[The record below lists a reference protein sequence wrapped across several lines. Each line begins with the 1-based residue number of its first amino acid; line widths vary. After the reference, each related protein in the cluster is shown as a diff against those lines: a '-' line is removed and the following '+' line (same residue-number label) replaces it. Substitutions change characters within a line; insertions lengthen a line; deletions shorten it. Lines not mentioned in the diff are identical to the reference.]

1 MTDENIH
8 VGELL
13 KQFIKYWK
21 IYVPI
26 GITTLLLECS
36 YWENNKA

>member
-26 GITTLLLECS
+26 GITCLIGAIVEDMYLG
-36 YWENNKA
+36 